1 MKNKLEMTWFNES
14 PGNLRFNIT
23 RLRLAKIARPMN
35 KGKIKNKSCG
45 MKKKRKGKYIIVY
58 LLH

>member
-1 MKNKLEMTWFNES
+1 MTWFNES